1 MSLRYRY
8 KSVRMRT
15 PVVSLGGRSERP
27 RPLVSVALVGPTNT
41 AALEAVLDTA
51 ADDTV
56 FPEDTAAAIG
66 LDLSSAPTGTAAG
79 VGGGSGVLRY
89 AEVTLRLTDGH
100 EQREWKGWVGFT
112 QAKFR
117 YPMLGFAGCLQF
129 FDVLFRGAAEEVEL
143 TINSLYP
150 GT

>member
-1 MSLRYRY
+1 M
-8 KSVRMRT
+8 
-15 PVVSLGGRSERP
+15 
-27 RPLVSVALVGPTNT
+27 ALVGPTNT

-89 AEVTLRLTDGH
+89 AEVTLR
-100 EQREWKGWVGFT
+100 
-112 QAKFR
+112 
-117 YPMLGFAGCLQF
+117 
-129 FDVLFRGAAEEVEL
+129 
-143 TINSLYP
+143 
-150 GT
+150 